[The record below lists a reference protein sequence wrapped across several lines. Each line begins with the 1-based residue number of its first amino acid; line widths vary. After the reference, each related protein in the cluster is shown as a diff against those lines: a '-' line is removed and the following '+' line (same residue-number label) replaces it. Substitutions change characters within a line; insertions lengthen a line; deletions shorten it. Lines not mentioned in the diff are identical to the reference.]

1 MVERQIGR
9 GPQTKLVTF
18 ENALALLNEISPQ
31 YVDAA
36 MRQAFKR
43 KFEVLVSG
51 NLHSIKWIEVQ
62 KWSLKSIQSGAMS
75 PRVGPVAGGA
85 ACEDPVSPSGGASA
99 GPAAAQPGQRLPTAG
114 KGAIGRGDAVANFE
128 VESVG
133 KSGNVFRVVPSKGKG
148 KDRCSW
154 SAVEQESL
162 GGSSRSVDESVGEI
176 KYVLTVGRDSKNL
189 PVYKSA
195 AYGFVVQC
203 SRLIEVA
210 CGLHGTDASRVSFS
224 LGFLLFACSD
234 LTFSRLFQV
243 MDELC
248 VKTPRVTLFV
258 YRLKVPGEGGAG
270 DGYSRF
276 ITLRQA
282 HLVVEHMSEEDIC
295 DDVRDALLED
305 LRVEVHEIYYYQST
319 HRGPRRAHSPVY
331 LSSAAGGGPVV
342 EGGYHQGEGAA
353 GGVQDGA
360 EDPAGEQED
369 GGAAG
374 GVQDGAEDPA
384 GEQEGEDRDFLDQ
397 QLPLAD
403 DEQDGE
409 QQKDGGA
416 AGEVQDGAGEQ
427 QAEAGNMAP
436 LGALV
441 VGGNDEAA
449 GEAGNMAPLGA
460 LVVGGNDEAA
470 GEAGSMAPLGAL
482 VVGGN
487 DEATGEASNMAPLGA
502 LVVGGNDEAAGE
514 DGNVVGGND
523 EAAREGRVLSEGI
536 GAAMEEVAA
545 DLDVAVGSKR
555 AFSESAQAYAKSV
568 FEGRVA
574 RQKLDLE
581 QRRGDYV
588 FSLVQRLADIQAMAS
603 LSDAD
608 RELASERIRG
618 LIRDA
623 Y

>member
-85 ACEDPVSPSGGASA
+85 ACEDPVSPSGRASA

-360 EDPAGEQED
+360 EDPAGEQE
-369 GGAAG
+369 
-374 GVQDGAEDPA
+374 
-384 GEQEGEDRDFLDQ
+384 GEDRDFLDQ

-487 DEATGEASNMAPLGA
+487 DEAAGEA
-502 LVVGGNDEAAGE
+502 
-514 DGNVVGGND
+514 GNVVGGND

>member
-1 MVERQIGR
+1 
-9 GPQTKLVTF
+9 
-18 ENALALLNEISPQ
+18 
-31 YVDAA
+31 
-36 MRQAFKR
+36 
-43 KFEVLVSG
+43 
-51 NLHSIKWIEVQ
+51 
-62 KWSLKSIQSGAMS
+62 
-75 PRVGPVAGGA
+75 
-85 ACEDPVSPSGGASA
+85 
-99 GPAAAQPGQRLPTAG
+99 
-114 KGAIGRGDAVANFE
+114 
-128 VESVG
+128 
-133 KSGNVFRVVPSKGKG
+133 
-148 KDRCSW
+148 
-154 SAVEQESL
+154 
-162 GGSSRSVDESVGEI
+162 
-176 KYVLTVGRDSKNL
+176 
-189 PVYKSA
+189 
-195 AYGFVVQC
+195 
-203 SRLIEVA
+203 
-210 CGLHGTDASRVSFS
+210 
-224 LGFLLFACSD
+224 
-234 LTFSRLFQV
+234 

-270 DGYSRF
+270 DGYSRY

-342 EGGYHQGEGAA
+342 EGGYHQGEGAAGGVQDGAEDPAGEEGEGAA

-460 LVVGGNDEAA
+460 LVVGGKD
-470 GEAGSMAPLGAL
+470 
-482 VVGGN
+482 
-487 DEATGEASNMAPLGA
+487 
-502 LVVGGNDEAAGE
+502 
-514 DGNVVGGND
+514 NVVGGND

-545 DLDVAVGSKR
+545 DLDVAVGGKR